1 MSDLDEIRRKRMA
14 ELEARQAAAQGQMQ
28 QQAQQQ
34 MQQQEAQRQF
44 EEQKKALIA
53 QILTTEARSRLA
65 NLKLTKPELVNQ
77 IEIQLIQSAQ
87 AGSLRGKVTDEQ
99 LKVLLRQIAGQKR
112 EIKITPTD
120 HAIETY
126 NTINEKYIK
135 IAWEKL
141 ATIKEKDKEIMIKFL
156 DYIEN
161 TI

>member
-65 NLKLTKPELVNQ
+65 NLVNQ

-112 EIKITPTD
+112 EIKITR
-120 HAIETY
+120 
-126 NTINEKYIK
+126 K
-135 IAWEKL
+135 
-141 ATIKEKDKEIMIKFL
+141 
-156 DYIEN
+156 
-161 TI
+161 